1 MDRNLV
7 VTIDGPMASGK
18 STVTRALQERMSFQ
32 SMNTGAFYRASTYIV
47 HAKIGSELPLNSLDS
62 ITDILEKIIAE
73 YIPFTY
79 WKDNELRFSKPREIS
94 ARACHGIERSSLFN
108 QVIDANVSLVSCYVP
123 LREAIRTQVRN
134 CVQKGRWVIEGRDAG
149 TQIYPEAALKIYLDA
164 SVEVRAQRRYQQYHG
179 TIENAQK
186 YREIQEQLRKR
197 DFQDANKGKY
207 SLKLNSD
214 LIYLNSTKYTLEQI
228 LKILYTKLEN
238 CNEK

>member
-1 MDRNLV
+1 MNRDFV

-18 STVTRALQERMSFQ
+18 STVTRALQEKMSFQ

-47 HAKIGSELPLNSLDS
+47 HAKTGSELPLNSLDS
-62 ITDILEKIIAE
+62 ITDILEEIIAE

-79 WKDNELRFSKPREIS
+79 WKDNALRFSKTREIF
-94 ARACHGIERSSLFN
+94 ARACHGIERSLLFN
-108 QVIDANVSLVSCYVP
+108 QVIDANVSLVSHYVP

-149 TQIYPEAALKIYLDA
+149 TQIYPEATLKIYLDA
-164 SVEVRAQRRYQQYHG
+164 SVEVRAKRRYEQYHG
-179 TIENAQK
+179 SIENKQK
-186 YREIQEQLRKR
+186 YTEIRDQLRKR
-197 DFQDANKGKY
+197 DFQDRNKGKY

-214 LIYLNSTKYTLEQI
+214 SIYLNSTKYTLEQI